1 MILSIISIIFN
12 FFGALALLLWGMDLL
27 SSGIQKGAGNK
38 LQKLLSVVSGN
49 RFTAVFTGLLVTGII
64 QSSSATTVMVVSFV
78 NAQILSLTQAIGI
91 IFGANIGTTVT
102 AWIVSFLGFSFS
114 VSAFAIPLIGIGFF
128 LKSLKKSKIKNF
140 SDLFLGFGMLFLG
153 LDLLGDT
160 LSLNPESV
168 SFINSITDW
177 GFLGIIVGVLIGAVL
192 TGLIHSSSAFT
203 AIILTMAAAGSINWK
218 LSAALVLGSN
228 IGTTIDAVLSSIGAS
243 TNAKRAAAVHVGF
256 NICGTII
263 AVICFNP
270 FLSLVDL
277 IVPGTPESN
286 ITNHIAMLHTVFNT
300 CSTIIFLPFVNQI
313 AMLVSKLIKEPK
325 SQVEKKYKLPL
336 IITQNRY
343 TIDSYILQIEKE
355 IALMSAKT
363 MTMLD
368 EIYTALKGFDLGFIT
383 NPKNGRVKG
392 LNEVSLDRTYL
403 NSIEN
408 ISSQVLEQEDYIDQM
423 NEAISDFL
431 MNCYQMND
439 VSEHNKTKI
448 SKLIQITAEIEDLSD
463 ECASIIH
470 VLQKYILTSDQKKS
484 SSYEKLL
491 PFVDQVKEFFDYI
504 SQHLSFGLSYTL
516 SSEEKRLSVKM
527 EESIDTTKKQLKK
540 LARQRIENGK
550 DVKSELHYIDLVRH
564 IERAGDNVYKIAQ
577 TL

>member
-12 FFGALALLLWGMDLL
+12 FVGALALLLWGMDLL

-49 RFTAVFTGLLVTGII
+49 RVTAVFTGLLVTSII

-102 AWIVSFLGFSFS
+102 AWIVSFLGFSFK
-114 VSAFAIPLIGIGFF
+114 VSAIAIPLIGIGFF

-263 AVICFNP
+263 AIICFNP

-300 CSTIIFLPFVNQI
+300 CSTLIFLPFVNQI

-368 EIYTALKGFDLGFIT
+368 EIYTALKGFDL
-383 NPKNGRVKG
+383 
-392 LNEVSLDRTYL
+392 

-408 ISSQVLEQEDYIDQM
+408 ISFQVLEQEDYIDQM

-439 VSEHNKTKI
+439 VSEHNKAKI

-470 VLQKYILTSDQKKS
+470 VLQKYILTSEQKKS

>member
-12 FFGALALLLWGMDLL
+12 FVGALALLLWGMDLL

-177 GFLGIIVGVLIGAVL
+177 GFLGIIVGVFIGAVL

-263 AVICFNP
+263 AIICFNP

-300 CSTIIFLPFVNQI
+300 CSTLIFLPFVNQI

-325 SQVEKKYKLPL
+325 SQVEKEYKLPL

-368 EIYTALKGFDLGFIT
+368 EIYTALKGFDL
-383 NPKNGRVKG
+383 
-392 LNEVSLDRTYL
+392 

-439 VSEHNKTKI
+439 VSEHNKAKI

-470 VLQKYILTSDQKKS
+470 VLQKYILTSNQKKS
-484 SSYEKLL
+484 SSYKKLL

>member
-12 FFGALALLLWGMDLL
+12 FVGALALLLWGMDLL

-49 RFTAVFTGLLVTGII
+49 RVTAVFTGLLVTSII

-102 AWIVSFLGFSFS
+102 AWIVSFLGFSFK
-114 VSAFAIPLIGIGFF
+114 VSAIAIPLIGIGFF

-263 AVICFNP
+263 AIICFNP

-300 CSTIIFLPFVNQI
+300 CSTLIFLPFVNQI

-392 LNEVSLDRTYL
+392 LKVVSLDRTYL

-423 NEAISDFL
+423 NEAISNFL

-439 VSEHNKTKI
+439 VSEQNKEKI

-564 IERAGDNVYKIAQ
+564 IERAGDNVYKIAK

>member
-12 FFGALALLLWGMDLL
+12 FVGALALLLWGMDLL

-38 LQKLLSVVSGN
+38 LQKLLSVVSSN
-49 RFTAVFTGLLVTGII
+49 RFTAVFTGLLVTSII

-243 TNAKRAAAVHVGF
+243 TNSKRAAAVHVGF

-263 AVICFNP
+263 AIICFNP

-277 IVPGTPESN
+277 IVLGTPESN

-300 CSTIIFLPFVNQI
+300 CSTLIFLPFVNQI

-325 SQVEKKYKLPL
+325 SQVEKEYKLPL

-392 LNEVSLDRTYL
+392 LKVVSLDRTYL

-408 ISSQVLEQEDYIDQM
+408 ISSQVLEQEEYIDQM

-439 VSEHNKTKI
+439 VSEHNKAKI

-470 VLQKYILTSDQKKS
+470 VLQKYILTSEQKKS

>member
-12 FFGALALLLWGMDLL
+12 FVGALALLLWGMDLL

-168 SFINSITDW
+168 SFINSITDL

-368 EIYTALKGFDLGFIT
+368 EIYTALKGFDL
-383 NPKNGRVKG
+383 
-392 LNEVSLDRTYL
+392 

-439 VSEHNKTKI
+439 VSEHNKAKI

-463 ECASIIH
+463 ECASIVH
-470 VLQKYILTSDQKKS
+470 VLQKYILTSDQRKS

>member
-286 ITNHIAMLHTVFNT
+286 ITNHIAMLHTVFNI
-300 CSTIIFLPFVNQI
+300 CSTLIFLPFVNQI

-439 VSEHNKTKI
+439 ASEHNKAKI

-470 VLQKYILTSDQKKS
+470 VLQKYILTSDQRKS

>member
-12 FFGALALLLWGMDLL
+12 FVGALALLLWGMDLL
-27 SSGIQKGAGNK
+27 SNGIQKGAGNK

-177 GFLGIIVGVLIGAVL
+177 GFLGIIVGVFIGAVL

-263 AVICFNP
+263 AIICFNP

-300 CSTIIFLPFVNQI
+300 CSTLIFLPFVNQI

-325 SQVEKKYKLPL
+325 SQVEKEYKLPL

-368 EIYTALKGFDLGFIT
+368 EIYTALKGFDL
-383 NPKNGRVKG
+383 
-392 LNEVSLDRTYL
+392 
-403 NSIEN
+403 NSIEK

-439 VSEHNKTKI
+439 VSEHNKAKI

-491 PFVDQVKEFFDYI
+491 PFVDQVKDFFDYI

-516 SSEEKRLSVKM
+516 SSEEKRLSAKM

>member
-12 FFGALALLLWGMDLL
+12 FVGALALLLWGMDLL

-102 AWIVSFLGFSFS
+102 AWIVSFLGFSFK
-114 VSAFAIPLIGIGFF
+114 VSAIAIPLIGIGFF

-263 AVICFNP
+263 AIICFNP

-300 CSTIIFLPFVNQI
+300 CTTLIFLPFVNQI

-368 EIYTALKGFDLGFIT
+368 EIYTALKGFDL
-383 NPKNGRVKG
+383 
-392 LNEVSLDRTYL
+392 

-439 VSEHNKTKI
+439 VSEHNKAKI

>member
-12 FFGALALLLWGMDLL
+12 FVGALALLLWGMDLL

-114 VSAFAIPLIGIGFF
+114 ISAFAIPLIGIGFF
-128 LKSLKKSKIKNF
+128 LKSLKKTKIKNF

-263 AVICFNP
+263 AIICFNP

-300 CSTIIFLPFVNQI
+300 CSTLIFLPFVNQI

-368 EIYTALKGFDLGFIT
+368 EIYTALKGFDL
-383 NPKNGRVKG
+383 
-392 LNEVSLDRTYL
+392 

-439 VSEHNKTKI
+439 VSEHNKAKI

>member
-12 FFGALALLLWGMDLL
+12 FVGALALLLWGMDLL

-49 RFTAVFTGLLVTGII
+49 RVTAVFTGLLVTSII

-263 AVICFNP
+263 AIICFNP

-300 CSTIIFLPFVNQI
+300 CSTLIFLPFVNQI

-368 EIYTALKGFDLGFIT
+368 EIYTALKGF
-383 NPKNGRVKG
+383 N
-392 LNEVSLDRTYL
+392 L

-408 ISSQVLEQEDYIDQM
+408 ISSQVLEQEEYIDQM

-439 VSEHNKTKI
+439 VSEQNKAKI

>member
-49 RFTAVFTGLLVTGII
+49 RVTAVFTGFLVTGII

-102 AWIVSFLGFSFS
+102 AWIVSFLGFSFK
-114 VSAFAIPLIGIGFF
+114 VSAIAIPLIGIGFF

-263 AVICFNP
+263 AIICFNP

-439 VSEHNKTKI
+439 VSEHNKAKI

>member
-1 MILSIISIIFN
+1 MILYIISIIFN

-368 EIYTALKGFDLGFIT
+368 EIYTALKGFDL
-383 NPKNGRVKG
+383 
-392 LNEVSLDRTYL
+392 

-439 VSEHNKTKI
+439 VSEHNKAKI

-463 ECASIIH
+463 ECASIVH
-470 VLQKYILTSDQKKS
+470 VLQKYILTSDQRKS

>member
-12 FFGALALLLWGMDLL
+12 FVGALALLLWGMDLL

-177 GFLGIIVGVLIGAVL
+177 GFLGIIVGVFIGAVL

-263 AVICFNP
+263 AIICFNP

-325 SQVEKKYKLPL
+325 SQVEKEYKLPL

-368 EIYTALKGFDLGFIT
+368 EIYTALKGF
-383 NPKNGRVKG
+383 N
-392 LNEVSLDRTYL
+392 L

-439 VSEHNKTKI
+439 VSEQNKEKI

>member
-12 FFGALALLLWGMDLL
+12 FVGALALLLWGMDLL

-177 GFLGIIVGVLIGAVL
+177 GFLGIIVGVLIGAVF

-263 AVICFNP
+263 AIICFNP

-300 CSTIIFLPFVNQI
+300 CSTFIFLPFVNQI

-325 SQVEKKYKLPL
+325 SQVEKEYKLPL

-368 EIYTALKGFDLGFIT
+368 EIYTALKGF
-383 NPKNGRVKG
+383 N
-392 LNEVSLDRTYL
+392 L

-408 ISSQVLEQEDYIDQM
+408 ISSQVLEQEEYIDQM

-439 VSEHNKTKI
+439 VSEHNKAKI

-470 VLQKYILTSDQKKS
+470 VLQKYILTSDQRKS

>member
-12 FFGALALLLWGMDLL
+12 FVGALALLLWGMDLL

-263 AVICFNP
+263 AIICFNP

-300 CSTIIFLPFVNQI
+300 CSTLIFLPFVNQI

-325 SQVEKKYKLPL
+325 SQVEKEYKLPL

-368 EIYTALKGFDLGFIT
+368 EIYTALKGFDL
-383 NPKNGRVKG
+383 
-392 LNEVSLDRTYL
+392 

-408 ISSQVLEQEDYIDQM
+408 ISSQVLEQEEYIDQM

-439 VSEHNKTKI
+439 VSEHNKAKI

-516 SSEEKRLSVKM
+516 SSEEKRLSAKM

-550 DVKSELHYIDLVRH
+550 NVKSELHYIDLVRH

>member
-12 FFGALALLLWGMDLL
+12 FVGALALLLWGMDLL

-263 AVICFNP
+263 AIICFNP

-300 CSTIIFLPFVNQI
+300 CSTLIFLPFVNQI

-325 SQVEKKYKLPL
+325 SQVEKEYKLPL

-368 EIYTALKGFDLGFIT
+368 EIYTALKGFDL
-383 NPKNGRVKG
+383 
-392 LNEVSLDRTYL
+392 

-408 ISSQVLEQEDYIDQM
+408 ISSQVLEQEEYIDQM

-439 VSEHNKTKI
+439 VSEHNKAKI

>member
-12 FFGALALLLWGMDLL
+12 FVGALALLLWGMDLL

-263 AVICFNP
+263 AIICFNP

-300 CSTIIFLPFVNQI
+300 CSTLIFLPFVNQI

-325 SQVEKKYKLPL
+325 SQVEKEYKLPL

-368 EIYTALKGFDLGFIT
+368 EIYTALKGFDL
-383 NPKNGRVKG
+383 
-392 LNEVSLDRTYL
+392 

-439 VSEHNKTKI
+439 VSEHNKAKI

-470 VLQKYILTSDQKKS
+470 VLQKYIQTSDQKKS

-516 SSEEKRLSVKM
+516 SSEEKRLSLKM

>member
-12 FFGALALLLWGMDLL
+12 FVGALALLLWGMDLL

-49 RFTAVFTGLLVTGII
+49 RVTAVFTGLLVTGII

-263 AVICFNP
+263 AIICFNP

-277 IVPGTPESN
+277 FVPGTPESN

-300 CSTIIFLPFVNQI
+300 CSTLIFLPFVNQI

-368 EIYTALKGFDLGFIT
+368 EIYTALKGFDL
-383 NPKNGRVKG
+383 
-392 LNEVSLDRTYL
+392 

-439 VSEHNKTKI
+439 VSEQNKEKI

-564 IERAGDNVYKIAQ
+564 IERAGDSVYKIAQ

>member
-1 MILSIISIIFN
+1 
-12 FFGALALLLWGMDLL
+12 
-27 SSGIQKGAGNK
+27 
-38 LQKLLSVVSGN
+38 
-49 RFTAVFTGLLVTGII
+49 
-64 QSSSATTVMVVSFV
+64 
-78 NAQILSLTQAIGI
+78 
-91 IFGANIGTTVT
+91 
-102 AWIVSFLGFSFS
+102 
-114 VSAFAIPLIGIGFF
+114 
-128 LKSLKKSKIKNF
+128 
-140 SDLFLGFGMLFLG
+140 
-153 LDLLGDT
+153 
-160 LSLNPESV
+160 
-168 SFINSITDW
+168 
-177 GFLGIIVGVLIGAVL
+177 
-192 TGLIHSSSAFT
+192 
-203 AIILTMAAAGSINWK
+203 MAATGTLNWP

-368 EIYTALKGFDLGFIT
+368 EIYTALKGFDL
-383 NPKNGRVKG
+383 
-392 LNEVSLDRTYL
+392 

-463 ECASIIH
+463 ECASIVH
-470 VLQKYILTSDQKKS
+470 VLQKYILTSDQRKS

-491 PFVDQVKEFFDYI
+491 PFVNQVKEFFDYI

>member
-368 EIYTALKGFDLGFIT
+368 EIYTALKGFDL
-383 NPKNGRVKG
+383 
-392 LNEVSLDRTYL
+392 

-439 VSEHNKTKI
+439 VSEHNKAKI

-463 ECASIIH
+463 ECASIVH
-470 VLQKYILTSDQKKS
+470 VLQKYILTSDQRKS

>member
-12 FFGALALLLWGMDLL
+12 FVGALALLLWGMDLL

-38 LQKLLSVVSGN
+38 LQKLLSIVSGN

-368 EIYTALKGFDLGFIT
+368 EIYTALKGFDL
-383 NPKNGRVKG
+383 
-392 LNEVSLDRTYL
+392 

-491 PFVDQVKEFFDYI
+491 QFVDQVKEFFDYI

>member
-1 MILSIISIIFN
+1 
-12 FFGALALLLWGMDLL
+12 
-27 SSGIQKGAGNK
+27 
-38 LQKLLSVVSGN
+38 
-49 RFTAVFTGLLVTGII
+49 
-64 QSSSATTVMVVSFV
+64 
-78 NAQILSLTQAIGI
+78 
-91 IFGANIGTTVT
+91 
-102 AWIVSFLGFSFS
+102 
-114 VSAFAIPLIGIGFF
+114 
-128 LKSLKKSKIKNF
+128 
-140 SDLFLGFGMLFLG
+140 
-153 LDLLGDT
+153 
-160 LSLNPESV
+160 
-168 SFINSITDW
+168 
-177 GFLGIIVGVLIGAVL
+177 
-192 TGLIHSSSAFT
+192 
-203 AIILTMAAAGSINWK
+203 
-218 LSAALVLGSN
+218 
-228 IGTTIDAVLSSIGAS
+228 
-243 TNAKRAAAVHVGF
+243 
-256 NICGTII
+256 
-263 AVICFNP
+263 
-270 FLSLVDL
+270 
-277 IVPGTPESN
+277 
-286 ITNHIAMLHTVFNT
+286 
-300 CSTIIFLPFVNQI
+300 
-313 AMLVSKLIKEPK
+313 MLVSKLIKEPK
-325 SQVEKKYKLPL
+325 SQIEKKYKLPL

-368 EIYTALKGFDLGFIT
+368 EIYTALKGFDL
-383 NPKNGRVKG
+383 
-392 LNEVSLDRTYL
+392 

-439 VSEHNKTKI
+439 VSEHNKAKI

-463 ECASIIH
+463 ECASIVH
-470 VLQKYILTSDQKKS
+470 VLQKYILTSDQRKS

>member
-286 ITNHIAMLHTVFNT
+286 ITNHIAMLHTVFNI
-300 CSTIIFLPFVNQI
+300 CSTLIFLPFVNQI

-368 EIYTALKGFDLGFIT
+368 EIYTALKGFDL
-383 NPKNGRVKG
+383 
-392 LNEVSLDRTYL
+392 

-439 VSEHNKTKI
+439 ASEHNKAKI

-470 VLQKYILTSDQKKS
+470 VLQKYILTSDQRKS